1 MLLLKEKPSVVS
13 KALAIGEYRHP
24 AEKYDAIEAVALMNT
39 ILIIFNLEETIT
51 KS

>member
-1 MLLLKEKPSVVS
+1 MVS

-24 AEKYDAIEAVALMNT
+24 AEKYDVIEAAALMNT

-51 KS
+51 KLYTVSKK